1 MLNFASKSPNCQYLD
16 CLLPNGDEPRFV
28 FADIAKNGAMRHY
41 ATRSGK
47 VWDYGKL
54 EFFNPFEECEYLCV
68 SVVKN
73 CNNGRKTQNIAYIL
87 CNSLDIDGINTL
99 EAITKRLKELRLP
112 KPTIIESSP
121 GKFQLKW
128 YLMTPIKPSG
138 KAYKWWSNIQKA
150 LAKAF
155 EDFKVD
161 PKPLLDIT
169 RLLRNEFGVNI
180 RNTKYKDLPLV
191 VTHQLGELTDLET
204 LSNAL
209 KAAGYLVK
217 DWIKISRSWER
228 LLTFYR
234 KNPLWQGRQTELSNL
249 LGMPLRTLKFLLK
262 RAYDRNLLD
271 REKTGQGGPERS
283 TIYKFKPAHSKY
295 SYEVHRRIKEKAFK
309 HHTLS
314 LSELVN
320 NFKTRIREKGCR
332 NFATFVASVA
342 LNEKTCGKISLAS
355 AIETLRPGF
364 ELSNQ
369 GDNDYNYQQFCRTV
383 ASGLLPDRNFL
394 FSNSSLQGCGLI

>member
-1 MLNFASKSPNCQYLD
+1 M
-16 CLLPNGDEPRFV
+16 G
-28 FADIAKNGAMRHY
+28 
-41 ATRSGK
+41 
-47 VWDYGKL
+47 WDYT
-54 EFFNPFEECEYLCV
+54 EFEHFEIFAEAEYFGIG
-68 SVVKN
+68 VVKN
-73 CNNGRKTQNIAYIL
+73 CRRGRTRDNIAYIL
-87 CNSLDIDGINTL
+87 CNSLDLDGINTL
-99 EAITKRLKELRLP
+99 EGVRLRIEQLKLP

-138 KAYKWWSNIQKA
+138 KAFKWMQNIQKA

-155 EDFKVD
+155 ADFGVD

-180 RNTKYKDLPLV
+180 RNTKYKDLPIV
-191 VTHQLGELTDLET
+191 VTHQFGEPTDLTT

-209 KAAGYLVK
+209 KAAGYLNK
-217 DWIKISRSWER
+217 GWIKLNRSWER

-234 KNPLWQGRQTELSNL
+234 KNPLWGGKQDELANL
-249 LGMPLRTLKFLLK
+249 LGIPLRTLKFLLK

-271 REKTGQGGPERS
+271 REKMGQGGPNRS
-283 TIYKFKPAHSKY
+283 TIYKFKPALSKY
-295 SYEVHRRIKEKAFK
+295 AGGVHKKIKKDFFK
-309 HHTLS
+309 HYQIN
-314 LSELVN
+314 LSELIK

-342 LNEKTCGKISLAS
+342 LNEKTGGEISLS
-355 AIETLRPGF
+355 TAIVELLPGF
-364 ELSNQ
+364 ESSYQ
-369 GDNDYNYQQFCRTV
+369 GDNDYNYTQFCKTV
-383 ASGLLPDRNFL
+383 ASGLLPGRKFM